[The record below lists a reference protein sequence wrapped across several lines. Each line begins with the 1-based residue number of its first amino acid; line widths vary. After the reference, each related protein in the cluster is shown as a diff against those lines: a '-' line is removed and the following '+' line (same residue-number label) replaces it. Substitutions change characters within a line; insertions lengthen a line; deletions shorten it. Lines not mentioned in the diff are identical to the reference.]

1 MKSYI
6 RMMVQNAEPCFV
18 NIVTHLTATV
28 GSFYKIE
35 NRLFYFCG
43 IFERGGGFF
52 LFSDFWRTKMEL
64 FVLLKLFAREDG
76 FLSFGVL
83 GGLTPR
89 LGESVYPPP
98 QVPPNAAQVIRWK
111 LRHRQQLPNT
121 PRRRPGTSP
130 DRQSTYHGHILSKAG
145 SSNIRT
151 QQNKYLVAFASVKRP
166 SKNLFLLK
174 MLGKRHVLL
183 VNACMQHTD
192 TLLVSSTW
200 TK

>member
-1 MKSYI
+1 MKI
-6 RMMVQNAEPCFV
+6 AF
-18 NIVTHLTATV
+18 
-28 GSFYKIE
+28 F
-35 NRLFYFCG
+35 
-43 IFERGGGFF
+43 IFAVFLRGEGVFF

-151 QQNKYLVAFASVKRP
+151 QQNKYLVALTGAKHHR
-166 SKNLFLLK
+166 KNLFLLK
-174 MLGKRHVLL
+174 MLGKLHVLCA
-183 VNACMQHTD
+183 NACTPHID
-192 TLLVSSTW
+192 TIGVRYVW
-200 TK
+200 T